1 MNTTSDVL
9 LRTENLSL
17 SYGRLRA
24 VNRLDLAIREGE
36 IYGFLGRN
44 GAGKTSTI
52 RMLMGL
58 IRPDGGR
65 VELLRHPGRRI
76 GTKQKQRIGYVSQE
90 QHFYPWM
97 TCQALGN
104 FVSGFY
110 PTWDQSEFNR
120 LLRVLDLPPRRKAG
134 HLSGGMQVKL
144 ALALALAYRPPILI
158 LDEPT
163 AGLDP
168 LARREFLDI
177 IDRQAR
183 SQNRTTFFSSHLIDE
198 VERIADRVGILHKG
212 ELCYDGDISTLQASI
227 RRVCYSAS
235 PEESAAE
242 ATHEPVNDPLDL
254 EPDDSTHEPVN
265 DPETDDR
272 PGPARF
278 IADAQARGFTVLRD
292 DFAEESSLILR
303 GDPADW
309 DRLSGDDWSVHQ
321 LSLEDIFISLTGEER
336 SQI

>member
-1 MNTTSDVL
+1 MNTTPDVL

-17 SYGRLRA
+17 SYGRFRA
-24 VNRLDLAIREGE
+24 VNRLDLTIREGE
-36 IYGFLGRN
+36 VYGFLGRN

-58 IRPDGGR
+58 IRPDAGR
-65 VELLRHPGRRI
+65 VELLSHPGRRI

-110 PTWDQSEFNR
+110 PTWEQSEFNR
-120 LLRVLDLPPRRKAG
+120 LLQVLDLPPRRKAG

-144 ALALALAYRPPILI
+144 ALALALAHRPPILI

-212 ELCYDGDISTLQASI
+212 ELCYDGDIQTLQASI
-227 RRVCYSAS
+227 RRVCYAAGR
-235 PEESAAE
+235 EE
-242 ATHEPVNDPLDL
+242 THGPVS
-254 EPDDSTHEPVN
+254 ESIES
-265 DPETDDR
+265 ETDDR
-272 PGPARF
+272 PVPARF
-278 IADAQARGFTVLRD
+278 IDDVQSRGFTVLRN
-292 DFAEESSLILR
+292 DFEEASSLILR
-303 GDPADW
+303 GDPAEW
-309 DRLSGDDWSVHQ
+309 DSLSCEAWSVHQ
-321 LSLEDIFISLTGEER
+321 LSLEDIFISLTGEAR
-336 SQI
+336 PQI